1 MTKATAKAAVNPTP
15 NSLVVWKTF
24 DKYSALYHAGR
35 SLQNGEAGAD
45 IVCYNANGNNRV
57 GLIRFFKD
65 QSIMPANQLGSDGT
79 ITLYYEMS
87 RYNDVVTTLRYEKPL
102 YLAVNTKTG
111 FGYLGCGELEP
122 VGEEE

>member
-1 MTKATAKAAVNPTP
+1 LAIKVRGVPAEPAQRRTGPYQP
-15 NSLVVWKTF
+15 
-24 DKYSALYHAGR
+24 D
-35 SLQNGEAGAD
+35 
-45 IVCYNANGNNRV
+45 NANGNNRV
-57 GLIRFFKD
+57 GLITFFKD

-87 RYNDVVTTLRYEKPL
+87 RHNDVVTTLRYEKPL